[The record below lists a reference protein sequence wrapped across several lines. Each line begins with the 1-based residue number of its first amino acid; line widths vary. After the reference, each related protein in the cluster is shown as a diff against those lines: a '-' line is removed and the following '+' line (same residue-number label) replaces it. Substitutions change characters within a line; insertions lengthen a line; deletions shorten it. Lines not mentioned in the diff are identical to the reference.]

1 MALVLT
7 WIIELGVKVQH
18 IPGGCTSLCQPG
30 ELRVAKPLKD
40 KLRYQWDS
48 WMIKEEII
56 PDGELPR
63 RERINRVTTPPPKS
77 EQIATWTIAALQSI
91 SSHIVRN
98 AWHDRDFGWFPE
110 DPAESLVWFSNSNDK
125 SMLALPCMPFMAM
138 IKALA

>member
-18 IPGGCTSLCQPG
+18 IPGGCTSMCQPG
-30 ELRVAKPLKD
+30 DDRVAKPLKD

-77 EQIATWTIAALQSI
+77 EQIATWIVAALQSI
-91 SSHIVRN
+91 CTHTVRN
-98 AWHDRDFGWFPE
+98 AWHHRDFGWFPE
-110 DPAESLVWFSNSNDK
+110 SLVCFTNSNDK
-125 SMLALPCMPFMAM
+125 SMLALTCMPFMAM
-138 IKALA
+138 IKALV